1 MLSPL
6 LDPEKL
12 KDESNLQDKEMYFLL
27 ISNFDELKSFLENLN
42 YVKKNQKYLELN
54 PIVDAQDKIKT
65 MKPLELKTMNL
76 ESKISKMTDNIDNLL
91 QNYNET
97 IEIINQKFA
106 LYNELLDKK

>member
-42 YVKKNQKYLELN
+42 FV
-54 PIVDAQDKIKT
+54 
-65 MKPLELKTMNL
+65 
-76 ESKISKMTDNIDNLL
+76 NI
-91 QNYNET
+91 
-97 IEIINQKFA
+97 IECFLFFVIHQINCCLCF
-106 LYNELLDKK
+106 

>member
-65 MKPLELKTMNL
+65 MEPLELKTMNL